1 MEGKMMK
8 RAIALLGML
17 LTLYSLG
24 LAQNAAHRPKDE
36 AAIRAIIT
44 TLSDAWT
51 KGDAKLWGDQFAEDA
66 DFTAWTG
73 GYVKGREA
81 ITRGH
86 EEVFHVFYPGT
97 KQRLNVRSIRFLRG
111 DVAVAHVEGSVVKKE
126 EEFPPTPQ
134 SVPVAVLTKEKGRWR
149 IAVFQNTRI
158 QSRQASKQ

>member
-1 MEGKMMK
+1 MR
-8 RAIALLGML
+8 RAIAALVVL
-17 LTLYSLG
+17 LTLYG
-24 LAQNAAHRPKDE
+24 LAAAQNAANRSQDE
-36 AAIRAIIT
+36 AAIRAIVA

-81 ITRGH
+81 VTRGH

-97 KQRLNVRSIRFLRG
+97 KQRLNVRSIRFLRN
-111 DVAVAHVEGSVVKKE
+111 DVAVVHVEASVVKKE

-134 SVPVAVLTKEKGRWR
+134 SVPVAVLTKEKGRWQ
-149 IAVFQNTRI
+149 IAVFQNTMI
-158 QSRQASKQ
+158 QSRQASRK